1 MGPSLGSR
9 HLPSLNEKPGQHHPH
24 PRRRRLPSAGTTQT
38 WGLGKGRGAKGQNEQ
53 ELVVPTRLLADLTCS
68 CLQPM
73 SGSKLSWGSHKL
85 QASPLPQGVYDTNQ
99 ASGKAQVPVPSDAQA
114 WGTPHGPH
122 WIPLKA
128 LNAEQA
134 RQSKVESP
142 ARATYPDPSSQG
154 RRTRGEG
161 TPHGSGRRCLI
172 NASLYYSRKVDSQL

>member
-1 MGPSLGSR
+1 M
-9 HLPSLNEKPGQHHPH
+9 
-24 PRRRRLPSAGTTQT
+24 
-38 WGLGKGRGAKGQNEQ
+38 GLGKARGAKGQNEQ

-73 SGSKLSWGSHKL
+73 SGSKLSKLSWGSHKL

-128 LNAEQA
+128 LNAEQE

-142 ARATYPDPSSQG
+142 ARAIYPDPSSQG

-161 TPHGSGRRCLI
+161 NPHGSGRRCLI
-172 NASLYYSRKVDSQL
+172 NTSLYYSRKMDSQL